1 MHPSHAYLRLAEG
14 PEDLLGNQLSLTR
27 RLLTFFVAL
36 VLFSGTS
43 LFATAA
49 FDLDHGL
56 IGKALAVTGKAS
68 HDGDDE
74 DNSGP
79 GGGGDDDEADDNE
92 GPGGDT
98 NNAVTGGGAS
108 HSDDNGDGDTDSSTH
123 QNEVRVQKDDSNSDQ
138 NGDGATD
145 SSHGQQV
152 TDSNSDD
159 NRNGASDSSK
169 AQASDDS
176 NSDNNHNG
184 NTDSS
189 HGASVSMESAGHER
203 RPRRPHARVVEATSL
218 KANGRALGAR
228 PSSLWRGAP
237 AGERQQ

>member
-1 MHPSHAYLRLAEG
+1 MNRPMHPSHAYLRLAEG

-68 HDGDDE
+68 H
-74 DNSGP
+74 
-79 GGGGDDDEADDNE
+79 DEADDNE

-189 HGASVSMESAGHER
+189 HGASVSMESQ
-203 RPRRPHARVVEATSL
+203 ATSD
-218 KANGRALGAR
+218 GPGD
-228 PSSLWRGAP
+228 
-237 AGERQQ
+237 

>member
-1 MHPSHAYLRLAEG
+1 MNRPMHPSHAYLRLAEG

-68 HDGDDE
+68 HDG
-74 DNSGP
+74 
-79 GGGGDDDEADDNE
+79 DDEADDNE

-176 NSDNNHNG
+176 NSDDNHDG

-189 HGASVSMESAGHER
+189 HGASVSMESQ
-203 RPRRPHARVVEATSL
+203 ATSD
-218 KANGRALGAR
+218 GPGDRT
-228 PSSLWRGAP
+228 RG
-237 AGERQQ
+237 